1 MPLFP
6 GLSLFSE
13 AMPTLPMNNRPNV
26 PSSKGTLKPLN
37 SSSRIPFCGY
47 SPSFICSNFIP
58 YYLSTYS
65 TTPTTHTHTS
75 IWRGNKGLCSRESDI
90 HAFFT
95 WGLNLW
101 ICYTGRHT
109 MLRSVYHCSFL
120 VSVFVMMLF
129 LLRKVME
136 LSNVNCVQCI
146 HRKMSILPVCES
158 EILYTMYTVSPV
170 WYLSYVLKQPMFKKI
185 SFLTC

>member
-1 MPLFP
+1 MCLPQKARWSLWTVVAE
-6 GLSLFSE
+6 SLFVAIHHLSFVQ
-13 AMPTLPMNNRPNV
+13 TLFHIISQLIQLLV
-26 PSSKGTLKPLN
+26 LH
-37 SSSRIPFCGY
+37 
-47 SPSFICSNFIP
+47 
-58 YYLSTYS
+58 
-65 TTPTTHTHTS
+65 THIHTS

-136 LSNVNCVQCI
+136 LSNVNCVQYI